1 MEKQFR
7 QKSWPINQV
16 FIFTAGILITLFLLK
31 GASAVVAPF
40 LLSVAIAI
48 ILSPLFTFLESKRIP
63 KSLSLAVVI
72 LLSLLPIVF
81 LGSLVVG
88 EAKEFAANYQTIKTE
103 WLAELSKFL
112 GYFQHIGIDE
122 NKINTILQK
131 SNLVD
136 IVKNL
141 VAQTKSQFSNL
152 FMIFFMVAFMLM
164 ESKYFYNKM
173 LKITI
178 DYHIDSHLLME
189 LLEKIKS
196 YFLIKVKTSLATA
209 LLVLGLL
216 WFFDISY
223 YFMWAVLA
231 FFMNFIPVIGSIL
244 AAIPAVA
251 FALVGHGFIT
261 MVWVALGY
269 LTINIVIGN
278 ILEPRIMGRGL
289 GLSALII
296 FLSMTFW
303 GWLFGPTGM
312 ILSVPLTMIAQYL
325 FDQYRETQWIAL
337 LLSDYKQGD
346 NNGKNDDASG
356 T

>member
-1 MEKQFR
+1 MKMQYR
-7 QKSWPINQV
+7 QKSWPINQI
-16 FIFTAGILITLFLLK
+16 FIFTASILITLFLLK
-31 GASAVVAPF
+31 GASAVVTPF

-48 ILSPLFTFLESKRIP
+48 ILSPLFTFLESKHIP
-63 KSLSLAVVI
+63 KAVSLVVVI
-72 LLSLLPIVF
+72 LLSLLPVVF
-81 LGSLVVG
+81 LGGLVVD
-88 EAKEFAANYQTIKTE
+88 EAKEFAANYETIKAE
-103 WLAELSKFL
+103 WLADSSKFL
-112 GYFQHIGIDE
+112 RYFELVGIDE
-122 NKINTILQK
+122 NKIRALLQK
-131 SNLVD
+131 SNFAD
-136 IVKNL
+136 IVKDL

-173 LKITI
+173 LKIAT
-178 DYHIDSHLLME
+178 DYHADSKILIE

-209 LLVLGLL
+209 LLVLALL

-244 AAIPAVA
+244 AAVPAVA
-251 FALVGHGFIT
+251 FALIDHSLMT
-261 MVWVALGY
+261 MLWVTVGY
-269 LTINIVIGN
+269 LAINIVIGN

-303 GWLFGPTGM
+303 GWLFGPIGM

-325 FDQYRETQWIAL
+325 FERYSETQWIAL
-337 LLSDYKQGD
+337 LLSDYKGE
-346 NNGKNDDASG
+346 NYGKNDDASG